1 MAAEQDWR
9 EKYREAVSKLAQDDA
24 RWARTQN
31 VLKLL
36 IGRLCL
42 AAQGRDDLLDEQL
55 TRVSDSV
62 RKQIDPVIL
71 EGMIAPL
78 SSAVQALDAK
88 EAAAAASR
96 TSARSAAADSTG
108 ATGERKAATDDGGSR
123 ADSTNATGERKL
135 ATPASDQQR
144 QTANPERSAWHSGGS
159 ASSADNGASAT
170 GERKAPSANQPSSLQ
185 QSATAPA
192 EVGTSRSAAPSTAVA
207 ADAGASR
214 AASTATATSASAAAG
229 ADRVPTTGASPAA
242 DRKSTTGT
250 MPAATADAAR
260 REGDDA
266 FGATAV
272 LDRLALLPDLKP
284 VVNDLR
290 SRRRDSLN
298 IHEMAELLERVTRYA
313 TEQRA
318 QVQREKLE
326 LENLVQQTAS
336 RLEEITSHLAS
347 ELDER
352 NAVREDTEQ
361 LNRSVTDEVEQLR
374 VTAEGAPDLPTLRTS
389 LAARLDAISSH
400 LTDFRSREDSRIKTY
415 RERVQHMRQRIS
427 VLERES
433 RSLHESLRE
442 EQRLAMIDA
451 LTGIPNRAAYDD
463 RIEQEFKRWKR
474 FSRPVSIL
482 AWDIDRFKSINDAY
496 GHKAGDKV
504 LRVVGQ
510 HLARHVRDTDFV
522 GRYGGEEFVMLLVGT
537 DSDEART
544 VAEKIRLEI
553 SQLGFHF
560 HDRPV
565 SITASCGIT
574 AFQGDDTPDAAFDRA
589 DKALYQAK
597 EAGRNCCIVA

>member
-24 RWARTQN
+24 RWAKTQN

-62 RKQIDPVIL
+62 RKQIDPAVL

-88 EAAAAASR
+88 EAAAAATR
-96 TSARSAAADSTG
+96 TGS
-108 ATGERKAATDDGGSR
+108 TGERKAATENGNNR
-123 ADSTNATGERKL
+123 ADSTGTTGERKL
-135 ATPASDQQR
+135 ATPVDQQK
-144 QTANPERSAWHSGGS
+144 QPAASERSAWQSGGP
-159 ASSADNGASAT
+159 ASSAENGAAATGERKFPGASQPVAQAGNQAGAT
-170 GERKAPSANQPSSLQ
+170 GERKAPSANQQSPVQ
-185 QSATAPA
+185 QSATPA
-192 EVGTSRSAAPSTAVA
+192 NQGDDASASRSAASSTTA
-207 ADAGASR
+207 ADAGAARGASSATAA
-214 AASTATATSASAAAG
+214 AASPASAAG
-229 ADRVPTTGASPAA
+229 TS
-242 DRKSTTGT
+242 GT
-250 MPAATADAAR
+250 MPAATADAAQR
-260 REGDDA
+260 AGDDA

-272 LDRLALLPDLKP
+272 LDRLSLLPDLKP

-290 SRRRDSLN
+290 SRRRDTLN

-389 LAARLDAISSH
+389 LGARLDAISSH
-400 LTDFRSREDSRIKTY
+400 LTDFRSREDTRIKTY

-442 EQRLAMIDA
+442 EQRMAMLDA

-504 LRVVGQ
+504 LRVIGQ

-537 DSDEART
+537 GADEAKV
-544 VAEKIRLEI
+544 VADKIRLELAA
-553 SQLGFHF
+553 LGFHF
-560 HDRPV
+560 HDAPV
-565 SITASCGIT
+565 AITASCGIT
-574 AFQGDDTPDAAFDRA
+574 EFSGADTPDTIFDRA
-589 DKALYQAK
+589 DRALYKAK
-597 EAGRNCCIVA
+597 QAGRNCCIIG